1 MAFKNEL
8 PQDIVDLLESTP
20 SLENCRELLKC
31 PQARPIV
38 KERFLVEWNKFLKG
52 RPKSKADL
60 YREFTDKMLNIIED
74 PVNSEGFLPRPKS
87 KNPQKGKPKNKK
99 GPDPSLLR
107 GDEMESIN

>member
-1 MAFKNEL
+1 
-8 PQDIVDLLESTP
+8 
-20 SLENCRELLKC
+20 
-31 PQARPIV
+31 
-38 KERFLVEWNKFLKG
+38 
-52 RPKSKADL
+52 
-60 YREFTDKMLNIIED
+60 MLNIIED